1 MLSRLALVGKS
12 KKHACRVLHS
22 LVEGTGVTLKLQFE
36 PVLITL
42 RRLKPVRVCQA
53 WWPTFS
59 MQAWASHLLEHHPKI
74 LLAGH
79 SLQDRGWQRIFRRFW
94 KTYRTIDPTHPVFQ
108 SGYDTSFLAP
118 YAFHGDEG
126 RGRGKVPFLV
136 FSWQPVVSH
145 LGLGHCNDSTCLN
158 LSWPS

>member
-1 MLSRLALVGKS
+1 MLTRLASVGKS
-12 KKHACRVLHS
+12 KKHACRTLHA
-22 LVEGTGVTLKLQFE
+22 LVEGTGVTLKLPFE
-36 PVLITL
+36 PVLITI
-42 RRLKPVRVCQA
+42 RRLKPVRICEA

-59 MQAWASHLLEHHPKI
+59 MQAWASYLLEHYPKI

-79 SLQDRGWQRIFRRFW
+79 FLQDRGWQKTFRRFW
-94 KTYRTIDPTHPVFQ
+94 ETYRRIDPNHPVFQ
-108 SGYDTSFLAP
+108 SGYDTHFMVP

-136 FSWQPVVSH
+136 FSFQPVVSH
-145 LGLGHCNDSTCLN
+145 RGLGHCNDSTSLN